1 MDLSTT
7 SVMAA
12 KAYSYKAE
20 SLVKEYLLADAY
32 VSYTAMLG
40 GILMCKMV
48 YDITHLVSSFFYK
61 CYASLTKAQKLEWNN
76 RGISTV
82 HAIFITF
89 MSVYLVFFSDLY
101 SDKLDGPVTFRSSNL
116 SNITLAVKYY
126 YFVPIQEM
134 PMLACI
140 FYLPH
145 IGLISFVQVSVGY
158 FITDIAMIFWVYPS
172 LGGMEYVLHHFLS
185 LVSIVY
191 SVNSG
196 EGQLYT
202 YMVLIS
208 EGTTPGINLRW
219 YLDTAG
225 LKRSK
230 AYVVNGSFMVVAW
243 LVARIILF
251 IYLFYHIYFHY
262 DDVMQMRTFSR
273 VLIFGVP
280 TILLIMN
287 TIWFAKILRGLKKTL
302 TKRE

>member
-116 SNITLAVKYY
+116 SNITLA
-126 YFVPIQEM
+126 
-134 PMLACI
+134 
-140 FYLPH
+140 
-145 IGLISFVQVSVGY
+145 VSVGY

>member
-1 MDLSTT
+1 
-7 SVMAA
+7 MAA

-20 SLVKEYLLADAY
+20 SLVKEYLLADSY

-89 MSVYLVFFSDLY
+89 MSVYLVFFSDLF

-116 SNITLAVKYY
+116 SNITLA
-126 YFVPIQEM
+126 
-134 PMLACI
+134 
-140 FYLPH
+140 
-145 IGLISFVQVSVGY
+145 VSVGY

-191 SVNSG
+191 SVYSG

-230 AYVVNGSFMVVAW
+230 AYVVNGTFMVAAW

-262 DDVMQMRTFSR
+262 DDVMQMRTFSC

-280 TILLIMN
+280 SILLIMN
-287 TIWFAKILRGLKKTL
+287 TIWFSKILRGLKKTL
-302 TKRE
+302 AKRE